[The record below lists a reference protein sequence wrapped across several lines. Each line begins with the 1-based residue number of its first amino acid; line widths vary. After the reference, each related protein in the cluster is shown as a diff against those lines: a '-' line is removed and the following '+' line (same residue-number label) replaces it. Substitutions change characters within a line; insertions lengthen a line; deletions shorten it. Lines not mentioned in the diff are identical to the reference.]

1 MSVWNLYTTV
11 ADDHLLFLPRL
22 RLCRKLQLFRI
33 CHPEHSEGSRVFSRL
48 RRRDSSASPRNDS
61 CDAVSVKPRRKV
73 GTHLYALAVFVAL
86 AALCSFKDNAGAQS
100 DMLRVLFYPPWNI
113 SKLPMYMARDA
124 GIFER
129 HGLKITWTNPGSN
142 DKLLVALKN
151 GEADIA
157 VASANHIAQ
166 NYASGGAA
174 MRLVGNTG
182 YNYSAFF
189 ADTSIKSAAELKG
202 KKIGTGEPGSTPDQL
217 TRLALRKLGI
227 DPDKDVTL
235 VPFEEGRNTDR
246 VKSLLTGGV
255 AAMMITAET
264 MYDLEK
270 SSDIKKLNRLT
281 DHRQL
286 KIYAGGGADYAITAA
301 LLKDRRE
308 DAKKFM
314 SGICEG
320 IALGRKDR
328 AKALEFVAKTGRNL
342 DAAGIEYLYKL
353 YIADVIPAKPFLKP
367 EGIELA
373 IQMTS
378 ALIPSAAAMKPQELV
393 DAALVPELE
402 KEGRCSF

>member
-1 MSVWNLYTTV
+1 MSGWKIYTTFV
-11 ADDHLLFLPRL
+11 DRHFL
-22 RLCRKLQLFRI
+22 
-33 CHPEHSEGSRVFSRL
+33 SRRRL
-48 RRRDSSASPRNDS
+48 RRRAR
-61 CDAVSVKPRRKV
+61 V
-73 GTHLYALAVFVAL
+73 GAHKNATAILIALTALSFVNGN
-86 AALCSFKDNAGAQS
+86 AAAQS
-100 DMLRVLFYPPWNI
+100 ETLRVVFYPPWNI

-129 HGLKITWTNPGSN
+129 NGLKITWTNPGSN
-142 DKLLVALKN
+142 DKLLAALKN

-166 NYASGGAA
+166 NNASGGPA

-182 YNYSAFF
+182 YNYSALF
-189 ADTSIKSAAELKG
+189 AAASITSTDELKG

-227 DPDKDVTL
+227 DPEKNVTL
-235 VPFEEGRNTDR
+235 VPFDEGRNTDR
-246 VKSLLTGGV
+246 VKSLLTGAV

-264 MYDLEK
+264 MYDLER
-270 SSDIKKLNRLT
+270 SGDIKKLNRLT

-286 KIYAGGGADYAITAA
+286 KIYAGGGADYAISAA
-301 LLKDRRE
+301 LLKNRRA
-308 DAKKFM
+308 DAKSFM

-342 DAAGIEYLYKL
+342 DAAGIDYLYKL
-353 YIADVIPAKPFLKP
+353 YIADVIPAKPHLKP

-378 ALIPSAAAMKPQELV
+378 ALIPTAAAMKPQDLI
-393 DAALVPELE
+393 DAALVTELE
-402 KEGRCSF
+402 KEGRCNF

>member
-1 MSVWNLYTTV
+1 MSGPNICTAFIVHRRK
-11 ADDHLLFLPRL
+11 AD
-22 RLCRKLQLFRI
+22 
-33 CHPEHSEGSRVFSRL
+33 GRVFQF
-48 RRRDSSASPRNDS
+48 ASLI
-61 CDAVSVKPRRKV
+61 AVAMLSF
-73 GTHLYALAVFVAL
+73 LAGN
-86 AALCSFKDNAGAQS
+86 AAAQS
-100 DMLRVLFYPPWNI
+100 DTLRVVFYPPWNI
-113 SKLPMYMARDA
+113 SKLPMYLARDA
-124 GIFER
+124 GIFAR
-129 HGLKITWTNPGSN
+129 NGLKITWTNPGSN
-142 DKLLVALKN
+142 DKLLAALKN

-157 VASANHIAQ
+157 VASANHVAQ
-166 NYASGGAA
+166 NNAAGGAA

-189 ADTSIKSAAELKG
+189 ADASIKNSAALHG

-235 VPFEEGRNTDR
+235 VPFDEGRNTDR
-246 VKSLLTGGV
+246 VKSLLSGAV
-255 AAMMITAET
+255 AAMMITAES

-270 SSDIKKLNRLT
+270 SGEIKKLTRLT
-281 DHRQL
+281 DHREL
-286 KIYAGGGADYAITAA
+286 KIYAGGGADYAISVA
-301 LLKDRRE
+301 LLNNRRD

-320 IALGRKDR
+320 IALGRKER

-353 YIADVIPAKPFLKP
+353 YITEVIPAKPFIKP

-378 ALIPSAAAMKPQELV
+378 ALMPSARTMKPQDLT
-393 DAALVPELE
+393 DAALMPELE